1 MGTDP
6 EKQKFRPS
14 QIIKTILLV
23 GGVGGCWERWCRI
36 VATHRLKNHGVL
48 FVTLEP
54 DTLFQ
59 ATMPDR
65 SSYPLGVARTLEIFT
80 QNVARPA
87 GMAVSVWRFAF
98 LYVGLVVCMK

>member
-1 MGTDP
+1 M
-6 EKQKFRPS
+6 
-14 QIIKTILLV
+14 
-23 GGVGGCWERWCRI
+23 GGCWERWCRI
-36 VATHRLKNHGVL
+36 VATHRLKNHGAL

-59 ATMPDR
+59 VTTPDR

-87 GMAVSVWRFAF
+87 GMAVSVWMFAF
-98 LYVGLVVCMK
+98 LYVGLVCMK